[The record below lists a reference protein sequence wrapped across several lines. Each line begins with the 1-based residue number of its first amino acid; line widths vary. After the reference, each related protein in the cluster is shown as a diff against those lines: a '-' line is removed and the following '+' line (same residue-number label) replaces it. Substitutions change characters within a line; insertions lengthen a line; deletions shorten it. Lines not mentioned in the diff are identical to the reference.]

1 MVALGRAWWGHEIM
15 DFDSTLIRRAKHVST
30 FKDVAEFRD
39 TLEQRP
45 IAKLLG
51 ELPALAKIS
60 QTQFI
65 LATTVIR
72 RRYEE
77 QPTAEQFELQ
87 SVGLEIAA
95 DVLDADTSAKIRSVF
110 NSGADEQTW
119 RRRASN

>member
-1 MVALGRAWWGHEIM
+1 M
-15 DFDSTLIRRAKHVST
+15 DFDSTLIRRAKHAST
-30 FKDVAEFRD
+30 FKDVAEFQD
-39 TLEQRP
+39 TLEHRP

-87 SVGLEIAA
+87 SFGLEIAA
-95 DVLDADTSAKIRSVF
+95 EVLDADTSAKIRSVF
-110 NSGADEQTW
+110 NPAMDEVTW
-119 RRRASN
+119 RRRQSN